1 MASTTTETISGG
13 NKTESPRIAIV
24 GAGPG
29 GLVLARLLHLANIP
43 LALYEAE
50 PSRTSR
56 EQGGS
61 LDLHEESGQLAMHAA
76 GLYSEWKKI
85 ARSEGEDM
93 RAADKHGKLF
103 MEHVGTQG
111 HNRPEVDR
119 IQLRGLLL
127 DSLPEGAIQW
137 GHKVRS
143 ITPSN
148 DGNGKHEVHLE
159 TVSGTRT
166 ETFDLVVGAD
176 GAWSKVRPL
185 LSDIKPQYSTI
196 SSLDTRI
203 RSVDTL
209 HPAISRL
216 VGQGTYFAF
225 SDKKGLVGQRN
236 GDGSIRTY
244 IMLQKP
250 ETWLKDV
257 GVDWSDAVATK
268 KYMLEEEYKDWNDEL
283 KGLIT
288 HANPDIVARPFY
300 MLPTD
305 FSWTSKRGLT
315 LLGDAAHLMTPFA
328 GEGVNLA
335 MVDAMY
341 LSKAIVKAST
351 EDEHTELFDA
361 IKEYEETMLERSHEK
376 MEETWRNLELFFKPD
391 APKEFVQNFEEMM
404 AAHGPPPE
412 VPKAYS

>member
-1 MASTTTETISGG
+1 MVSIITP
-13 NKTESPRIAIV
+13 SPRIAII

-43 LALYEAE
+43 FALYEAE

-61 LDLHEESGQLAMHAA
+61 LDLHEESGQLALHAA

-93 RAADKHGKLF
+93 RVADKHGKLF
-103 MEHVGTQG
+103 MEEVDTQG
-111 HNRPEVDR
+111 RNNRPEVDR

-127 DSLPEGAIQW
+127 DSLPEDAIQW

-143 ITPSN
+143 ISPSGN
-148 DGNGKHEVHLE
+148 DDGKHEVHLE
-159 TVSGTRT
+159 TASGTRM

-185 LSDIKPQYSTI
+185 LSDTKPHYSTI
-196 SSLDTRI
+196 SCLDTRI

-209 HPAISRL
+209 HPAISKL
-216 VGQGTYFAF
+216 VGQGAYFAF
-225 SDKKGLVGQRN
+225 SDRKGLVGQRN

-268 KYMLEEEYKDWNDEL
+268 TYMLEEEFQDWNEEL

-305 FSWTSKRGLT
+305 FSWTSKPGLT
-315 LLGDAAHLMTPFA
+315 ILGDAAHLMTPFA

-335 MVDAMY
+335 MADAMD

-351 EDEHTELFDA
+351 EGENTELFDA
-361 IKEYEETMLERSHEK
+361 IKDFEKTMLERSHEK

-391 APKEFVQNFEEMM
+391 APREFVQAFEEMM

-412 VPKAYS
+412 VPKGYS

>member
-1 MASTTTETISGG
+1 MASTTT
-13 NKTESPRIAIV
+13 SPRIAIV

-43 LALYEAE
+43 FALYEAE

-61 LDLHEESGQLAMHAA
+61 LDLHEESGQLALHAA

-93 RAADKHGKLF
+93 RVADKRGKLF
-103 MEHVGTQG
+103 MEEVDTQG
-111 HNRPEVDR
+111 RNNRPEVDR

-127 DSLPEGAIQW
+127 DSLPEDAIQW

-143 ITPSN
+143 ISPSS
-148 DGNGKHEVHLE
+148 DDDVKHDVHLE
-159 TVSGTRT
+159 TASGTRM

-185 LSDIKPQYSTI
+185 LSDTKPHYSTI
-196 SSLDTRI
+196 SCLDTRI

-209 HPAISRL
+209 YPAISKL
-216 VGQGTYFAF
+216 VGQGAYLAF
-225 SDKKGLVGQRN
+225 SDRKGLVGQRN

-257 GVDWSDAVATK
+257 GVDWSDAMATK
-268 KYMLEEEYKDWNDEL
+268 NYMLEEEFKDWSEEL

-305 FSWTSKRGLT
+305 FSWTSKPGLT
-315 LLGDAAHLMTPFA
+315 ILGDAAHLMTPFA

-335 MVDAMY
+335 MVDAMD

-351 EDEHTELFDA
+351 EGENTELFDA
-361 IKEYEETMLERSHEK
+361 IKDFEKTMLERSHEK

-391 APKEFVQNFEEMM
+391 APREFVQAFEEMM

-412 VPKAYS
+412 VPKGYS